1 MNLQDLFPETSERE
15 DQLLA
20 NIDTLVELG
29 IPREVA
35 ERSARWA
42 FEALDKAIH
51 QNLQDINKA
60 CPTDSQDDM
69 LERTI
74 RRSLFMG
81 GLQNW
86 LDDKI
91 LLLAYATQ
99 GAINIYKD
107 REDKANG

>member
-1 MNLQDLFPETSERE
+1 MSLKDLFPENSPRE
-15 DQLLA
+15 DRLLA
-20 NIDTLVELG
+20 NIDVLVELG

-42 FEALDKAIH
+42 FEALDKAIY
-51 QNLQDINKA
+51 QNLRDINKA
-60 CPTDSQDDM
+60 CSTNSQDDM

-86 LDDKI
+86 LDSKI
-91 LLLAYATQ
+91 LLTSYATQ
-99 GAINIYKD
+99 GAIDIYKA